1 MKKIMTRTWCL
12 ALCLAAVA
20 WIAACTRPAE
30 ARRTA
35 EIPTL
40 DVTSWTDKTELF
52 MEYPPLVAGEE
63 ALFAVHLTR
72 LSDFSAMTTGRPRLE
87 FTPESGGAPATLPGA
102 APSRPGVYRVL
113 GAAPPAG
120 RYRWQLV
127 IETPD
132 LTDRHDLGAVTIFA
146 DQAAAVADAEGRIEE
161 DPAAIT
167 YLKEP
172 QWTIGFGTVTV
183 QDAELRQG
191 IRVPAIIEPLTGGEA
206 IVSAPAAGRFMTE
219 RLLAVGDRVT
229 AGQEVGVSNQDSAR
243 VAPTV
248 PPSRPPW
255 PRRRPRSTPPAWTS
269 RAPNACWPNE
279 RCLRDGS
286 RRPSALSGS
295 PSLAS
300 RRRRPGC
307 RSAMRP

>member
-1 MKKIMTRTWCL
+1 MGDPMKKTMTRTWLL

-20 WIAACTRPAE
+20 WMPACTRPAE
-30 ARRTA
+30 APAPA

-87 FTPESGGAPATLPGA
+87 FTPEAGGAPATLPGA
-102 APSRPGVYRVL
+102 DASRPGVYRVL
-113 GAAPPAG
+113 GAAPAAG
-120 RYRWQLV
+120 RYRWQLI

-191 IRVPAIIEPLTGGEA
+191 IRVTAIIEP
-206 IVSAPAAGRFMTE
+206 
-219 RLLAVGDRVT
+219 
-229 AGQEVGVSNQDSAR
+229 
-243 VAPTV
+243 
-248 PPSRPPW
+248 
-255 PRRRPRSTPPAWTS
+255 
-269 RAPNACWPNE
+269 
-279 RCLRDGS
+279 
-286 RRPSALSGS
+286 
-295 PSLAS
+295 
-300 RRRRPGC
+300 
-307 RSAMRP
+307 